1 MEAALKERNK
11 SLPPKLALVSKDI
24 SEALKEAKK
33 IKELTVQE
41 EVVIELDKVDAVL
54 EQAKKEIARI
64 MQVQ

>member
-1 MEAALKERNK
+1 MKDRKK
-11 SLPPKLALVSKDI
+11 SLPPKLAQVSKDI
-24 SEALKEAKK
+24 SEALKEARR

-41 EVVIELDKVDAVL
+41 EVVNELDKVDAVL